1 MTSTNKERRKKT
13 SPAAL
18 AEASRAKQQELF
30 GAYEFSPRLP
40 NPSTKEGIAL
50 DMMLSGETLT
60 QPKFLEVTNS
70 WRLAASIHKLIN
82 EYGWAIESQDIP
94 APCIENPYRHI
105 SKYYI
110 KEWALKS
117 LEAYRGYR

>member
-1 MTSTNKERRKKT
+1 MSLSKKERRKKT
-13 SPAAL
+13 SSAAL

-30 GAYEFSPRLP
+30 DAYEFSPRLP

-50 DMMLSGETLT
+50 DMMLNGEALT
-60 QPKFLEVTNS
+60 QPKFLEITNS

-82 EYGWAIESQDIP
+82 DYGWAIESQDVP
-94 APCIENPYRHI
+94 APCTENPYRHI

-117 LEAYRGYR
+117 LEAHRGYR

>member
-1 MTSTNKERRKKT
+1 MTAPKKERRKKT
-13 SPAAL
+13 SPTAL

-30 GAYEFSPRLP
+30 DAYEFSPRLP

-50 DMMLSGETLT
+50 DMMLNGEALT

-82 EYGWAIESQDIP
+82 EYGWAIQSQDIP

-105 SKYYI
+105 SMYCI

>member
-1 MTSTNKERRKKT
+1 MSLSKKERRKKT

-30 GAYEFSPRLP
+30 DAYEFSPRLP

-50 DMMLSGETLT
+50 DMMLNGEALT
-60 QPKFLEVTNS
+60 QPKFLEITNS

-82 EYGWAIESQDIP
+82 DYGWAIESQDVP
-94 APCIENPYRHI
+94 APCTENPYRHI

-117 LEAYRGYR
+117 LEAHRGYR

>member
-1 MTSTNKERRKKT
+1 MKPFEKGGRKKT

-18 AEASRAKQQELF
+18 AEANRAKQQELF
-30 GAYEFSPRLP
+30 DDYEFSPRLP

-50 DMMLSGETLT
+50 GMLLNGELLT

-82 EYGWAIESQDIP
+82 EYGWAIESQDIS

-110 KEWALKS
+110 KDWALSS
-117 LEAYRGYR
+117 LEAHHGCR